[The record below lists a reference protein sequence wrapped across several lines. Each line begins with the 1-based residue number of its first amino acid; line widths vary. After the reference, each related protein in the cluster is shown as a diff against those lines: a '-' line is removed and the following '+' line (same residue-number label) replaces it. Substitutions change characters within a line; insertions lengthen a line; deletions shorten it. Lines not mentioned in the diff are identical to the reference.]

1 MSDERQDQNTE
12 DTSQAAAAAAAKD
25 ELEDLS
31 PLENESDSV
40 TGGSGVL
47 GWNRVKNYPGD

>member
-12 DTSQAAAAAAAKD
+12 DTSQTAAAAAAND

-40 TGGSGVL
+40 TGGSGL